1 MVVDE
6 EVVRLLLAELLER
19 ISPQDIAHKAVCR
32 GFAEPVDLQGLAK
45 HTYRALLATYAL
57 QIIECVKLGAK
68 PSVYAQELLVHDGS
82 EGQRTEG
89 VHAGFID
96 GLGVLVLTLQLE
108 GEVISQMTTFVVSS
122 EQPKRIGVPNLQRPQ
137 VQNALQLSTFA
148 TWCRGRDLTSIL
160 K

>member
-45 HTYRALLATYAL
+45 HTYRALLVTYAL

-68 PSVYAQELLVHDGS
+68 PTVYAQELLVHDSG

-96 GLGVLVLTLQLE
+96 GLGVLVLAFELE
-108 GEVISQMTTFVVSS
+108 CEVVGQMATFVVTAQ
-122 EQPKRIGVPNLQRPQ
+122 QPKRVGIPDLKRPQ
-137 VQNALQLSTFA
+137 VQNALQMSA
-148 TWCRGRDLTSIL
+148 HACHSAQIIL
-160 K
+160 PRY